1 MLFQDRT
8 DTEINFQILERK
20 ISEIHSHLGGI
31 PARELGCALQSGN
44 GLAVVYQPQINVSDD
59 QISAVE
65 ALVRWHHPRV
75 GDVPPRVFIPIAE
88 ETGQILQITDFV
100 LREACFLAKRH
111 PELTVAVN
119 LSPTL
124 FTRPIL
130 IERIVRIVANCRT
143 LPRQIEFEI
152 TEDQPLAGDG
162 SARRSIAFLRES
174 GFRIA
179 LDDFG
184 TGYSGLKRLNDIAV
198 DKIKIDQSFVAGLS
212 CESQGSA
219 QKAIKEMIEV
229 GRAMNLTVTAEG
241 IETKEQR
248 EFLASVGC
256 DVLQGFFFARPMSAQ
271 ALEEFLQR
279 RPWSTPCGR
288 SLMPFPIQQNRNG
301 RSN

>member
-1 MLFQDRT
+1 M
-8 DTEINFQILERK
+8 
-20 ISEIHSHLGGI
+20 GGI

-44 GLAVVYQPQINVSDD
+44 GLAVVYQPQINVADD
-59 QISAVE
+59 QISTVE

-100 LREACFLAKRH
+100 LREACSLAKRN
-111 PELTVAVN
+111 PGLTVAVN

-124 FTRPIL
+124 FTRPML

-198 DKIKIDQSFVAGLS
+198 DKIKIDQSFVAGLNCQS
-212 CESQGSA
+212 PGSA
-219 QKAIKEMIEV
+219 QKTIKEMIEV

-248 EFLASVGC
+248 AFLASVGC
-256 DVLQGFFFARPMSAQ
+256 DVLQGFFFARPMPAQ

-279 RPWSTPCGR
+279 QPWSTPDGR
-288 SLMPFPIQQNRNG
+288 SLMPFPLQQK
-301 RSN
+301 RSRRTN